1 MTLPPL
7 ITVLCSPSLGHLR
20 PSIGA
25 FFTLTSLLINQK
37 CGRSCS
43 CACPEGAGRGTDA
56 WWVKSRRLVTKVP
69 PSGGWKRSGT
79 VKVLPSNLSS
89 DWDLHTRKTLEIED
103 LDLSFLLFLLEDCS
117 PFYRFSHHQV
127 EFEPRTGEL
136 HVVVYRL
143 FSRQN
148 CSLNIF

>member
-7 ITVLCSPSLGHLR
+7 ITVLGAPSLGHLR

-25 FFTLTSLLINQK
+25 FFTLTSLLIDQK

-43 CACPEGAGRGTDA
+43 CACPEGAGGGTDA
-56 WWVKSRRLVTKVP
+56 WWVKSCRLVTKVP

-103 LDLSFLLFLLEDCS
+103 LDRSFLLFLLEGLLS
-117 PFYRFSHHQV
+117 ILLV
-127 EFEPRTGEL
+127 
-136 HVVVYRL
+136 
-143 FSRQN
+143 
-148 CSLNIF
+148 